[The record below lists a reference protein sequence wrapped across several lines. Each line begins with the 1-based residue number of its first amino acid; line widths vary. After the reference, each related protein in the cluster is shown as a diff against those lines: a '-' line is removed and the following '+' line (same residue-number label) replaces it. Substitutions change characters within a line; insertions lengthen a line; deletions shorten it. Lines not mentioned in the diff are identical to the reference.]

1 MTDGETKH
9 KQNWSYL
16 KSVNKASIGVLL
28 LPVFICDGESVLQN
42 TYPCVEHMTASS
54 PQDG

>member
-9 KQNWSYL
+9 KQNWSFL

-28 LPVFICDGESVLQN
+28 LPVFICDGESVL
-42 TYPCVEHMTASS
+42 
-54 PQDG
+54 